1 MDSNPATAGKI
12 VHHHPDL
19 TCANAHR

>member
-1 MDSNPATAGKI
+1 MDSNPAIAGKI